1 VRGALCV
8 LLLTIASAASPQ
20 AADVAD
26 APIDRAV
33 RCGHDAPADAIG
45 LTALE
50 AACPG
55 LTEALDRSG
64 YLAYLSAPL
73 REQLRA
79 DQLTDLQPLDA
90 RYDTPAE
97 LGTLHTDSLDSIL
110 ASLREAEQDR
120 PLTLFERLKQSLRRL
135 LERRSNDSGN
145 WLSEWLRDVT
155 IPDAVSQGIV
165 YGAIVLV
172 ILLAL
177 AVVLNELRA
186 AGVFRRDARNRNR
199 AEDDRVRAGAAQR
212 MMESLQGEGEAPALL
227 RLLVGTLVVRGRL
240 RGERAL
246 THRELC
252 THARFDDEA
261 QRATFSRIALLAEQ
275 TVYAC
280 TPGPPDE
287 LRSAAA
293 AARALNERLRE
304 AGR

>member
-1 VRGALCV
+1 VRGALFV

-26 APIDRAV
+26 APIDQVV
-33 RCGHDAPADAIG
+33 RCGNAAPADAIG

-50 AACPG
+50 EACPG

-73 REQLRA
+73 REELRG
-79 DQLTDLQPLDA
+79 DQLTDLQPLA
-90 RYDTPAE
+90 ERYDAPAGIRP
-97 LGTLHTDSLDSIL
+97 LGTDSLDSIL

-120 PLTLFERLKQSLRRL
+120 PLTLFERLKRSLRRL
-135 LERRSNDSGN
+135 LERQGNNSSN

-165 YGAIVLV
+165 FGAIVLV

-186 AGVFRRDARNRNR
+186 AGVFRRDARDRSRDDGNR
-199 AEDDRVRAGAAQR
+199 ARAGAAQR
-212 MMESLQGEGEAPALL
+212 MVDSLQGEGEAPALL

-252 THARFDDEA
+252 THARFDDDA
-261 QRATFSRIALLAEQ
+261 QRATFSRIAMLAEQ
-275 TVYAC
+275 TVYAG
-280 TPGPPDE
+280 TPVPPEE
-287 LRSAAA
+287 LQSAAA
-293 AARALNERLRE
+293 AARALNERLSE
-304 AGR
+304 ART